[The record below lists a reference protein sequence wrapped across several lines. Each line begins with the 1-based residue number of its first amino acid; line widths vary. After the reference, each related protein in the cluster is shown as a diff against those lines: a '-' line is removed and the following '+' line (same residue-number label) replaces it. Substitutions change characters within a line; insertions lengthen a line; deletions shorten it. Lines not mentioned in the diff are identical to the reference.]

1 MTKSRSPARIRGRL
15 QAREAASL
23 IRDPLFL
30 LGPDRRILDWNR
42 AAARALDMD
51 ESLPASAAA
60 LDASPRLQG
69 LAELLREADGPFCL
83 TLEAPDGERTYA
95 ADLHRDEEGGLILLL
110 HDDTERIRL
119 HHALKE
125 NENRLRA
132 ITSAAM
138 EAIIT
143 MDHRGRIQQW
153 NPTAERIFGW
163 TASEV
168 LGRSLH
174 TLLAGPSERAR
185 FAAAEGT
192 WPQTGQGRT
201 FGSIIRLPA
210 VRKDGSVIEVEVS
223 VTAYRMA
230 GRWQALGIVRD
241 VTERARAEARLALAE
256 ARWQFALE
264 GGGDAVWDWNVV
276 SGEVF
281 QGPRFYSMLGYEED
295 AFPRSFES
303 FRGLV
308 HPDDWPRLIRALE
321 PVFGGEIPLY
331 RCEFRMRAADD
342 EYHWIASRGKVI
354 EWTPDGKPLRMVG
367 THRNVHARHEAEA
380 ALQAQLAET
389 QRLNAELEEAQVQ
402 LVQSE
407 KMASIGQ
414 LAAGVAHEMNTP
426 LGFVK
431 SNVGSLQGYA
441 ATLMELVEAFRT
453 ATAGIEGVPALATLR
468 ERLAEVEFDYLRED
482 IPALLAETQDGIL
495 RVQRIVADLKDFS
508 HLGSEQWAYADIHR
522 GLDST
527 INILR
532 NEIKHRAEVL
542 REYGELPEVWC
553 QPSQLN
559 QVFLNLLANAAHAI
573 TGSGRI
579 TVRTRR
585 DGDSVVIEISDTGC
599 GIPPENHKRIF
610 DAFFTTKPVGKGTG
624 LGLSISYGIMRKHGG
639 RIELESRVG
648 EGSTFR
654 LVLPVHA
661 MQPSH
666 GT

>member
-1 MTKSRSPARIRGRL
+1 MTKPSSPPRIRDRL

-42 AAARALDMD
+42 AAARAFDMD
-51 ESLPASAAA
+51 ENLPPSPAA
-60 LDASPRLQG
+60 LDAIPRLRR
-69 LAELLREADGPFCL
+69 LVELLREVDGPFSL
-83 TLEAPDGERTYA
+83 TLDAPDGERTYA
-95 ADLHRDEEGGLILLL
+95 ADLHRDEKDGLILLL
-110 HDDTERIRL
+110 HDDTDRIRL
-119 HHALKE
+119 HQALKE
-125 NENRLRA
+125 SENRLRA
-132 ITSAAM
+132 VTGAAM

-153 NPTAERIFGW
+153 NPAAERIFGW
-163 TASEV
+163 EASEV

-174 TLLAGPSERAR
+174 ALLAGPTEQAL
-185 FAAAEGT
+185 FAAAPGT

-241 VTERARAEARLALAE
+241 VTARARAEARLELAE

-264 GGGDAVWDWNVV
+264 GGGDAVWDWDVV
-276 SGEVF
+276 GGEVF
-281 QGPRFYSMLGYEED
+281 QGPRFYSMLGYDED
-295 AFPRSFES
+295 AFPRTFDS
-303 FRGLV
+303 FRSLV
-308 HPDDWPRLIRALE
+308 HPDDWPRLMRALD
-321 PVFGGEIPLY
+321 PVFCGEAPLY
-331 RCEFRMRAADD
+331 SCEFRMRAADD
-342 EYHWIASRGKVI
+342 GYRWIASRGKII
-354 EWTPDGKPLRMVG
+354 EWAPDGRPARMVG

-380 ALQAQLAET
+380 ALQKQLAET
-389 QRLNAELEEAQVQ
+389 QRLNVELEETQVQ

-414 LAAGVAHEMNTP
+414 LAAGVAHEINTP

-431 SNVGSLQGYA
+431 SNMGSLQGYA
-441 ATLMELVEAFRT
+441 ATLMELVDAYRA
-453 ATAGIEGVPALATLR
+453 ATAGMPGVPALEALR
-468 ERLAEVEFDYLRED
+468 GRLAEVEFDYLRDD

-508 HLGSEQWAYADIHR
+508 HLGGEQWAYADLHR

-532 NEIKHRAEVL
+532 NEIKHRAEVV

-573 TGSGRI
+573 AGDGRI
-579 TVRTRR
+579 TVRTRL
-585 DGDSVVIEISDTGC
+585 DGDWAVIEISDTGC
-599 GIPPENHKRIF
+599 GIPPENCKRVF

-639 RIELESRVG
+639 RIELNSRVG

-661 MQPSH
+661 AVSTQ
-666 GT
+666 